1 MYTFDELKA
10 AAQPLLDAM
19 FKARH
24 GGAFENEF
32 FETVFVLE
40 KGRKYHRIVQDT
52 RNKETGEMFNQRS
65 VAGFIDN
72 DGNILKAAGWKAPA
86 KGIRGNIFNNPENA
100 IDRSGYVRYL
110 R

>member
-1 MYTFDELKA
+1 MNTFEILAEKA
-10 AAQPLLDAM
+10 APYLEAM
-19 FKARH
+19 YKARN
-24 GGAFENEF
+24 ARFQDSP

-86 KGIRGNIFNNPENA
+86 KGIRGNIFNNPEKA
-100 IDRSGYVRYL
+100 IDQSGYVRYL